1 MQNQYLPPQFDAAPL
16 APPMMAPQQP
26 GQYAP
31 PTMLPQQPM
40 QYSAPQQFQQQ
51 MQPAYAMPVQVNEQY
66 THAPGPLSGHEQQV
80 IIQIQSPR
88 NLNCSNIV
96 CGCEA
101 PKFQCCQC
109 LCGFFVALFGSGL
122 ECCCCYGCSRA
133 DCCSVC
139 CAGVCL
145 NILSVFIYGIV
156 ASCIVGCKMMC

>member
-1 MQNQYLPPQFDAAPL
+1 MQNQYLPPQCDTAPL
-16 APPMMAPQQP
+16 DPPTMAPQQS

-51 MQPAYAMPVQVNEQY
+51 MQPVQVNEQY
-66 THAPGPLSGHEQQV
+66 TRNAPGPLSGHEQQV
-80 IIQIQSPR
+80 IIQIQSQR

-101 PKFQCCQC
+101 PKFQCCQF
-109 LCGFFVALFGSGL
+109 LCGFFVAFFGSGL

-139 CAGVCL
+139 CAGFCL